1 MNYLLIWWF
10 TGGFVFKSRNGHSS
24 KLLWHG
30 QAVVFALLFGENDS
44 QSGLCVFYFFYR
56 FKKSAHIIELQNAC
70 ALWLPSLHVCWHV
83 RLGFTIPS
91 AMEEEHVLFLCN
103 VSVFLKSWIAS
114 KRSLNFLHT
123 PYTEFFWQ
131 ILHKMYVSKTYRP
144 TLLMPEN

>member
-1 MNYLLIWWF
+1 MNYLLIWRF

-24 KLLWHG
+24 KLPRHG
-30 QAVVFALLFGENDS
+30 HAVVFAILFGENDS
-44 QSGLCVFYFFYR
+44 RVGTVCFFIC
-56 FKKSAHIIELQNAC
+56 FLDLQNAH
-70 ALWLPSLHVCWHV
+70 ALLLPGLHVCWHV

-103 VSVFLKSWIAS
+103 VSLFLKSWIAS

-131 ILHKMYVSKTYRP
+131 ILHKMYVRKTYRP
-144 TLLMPEN
+144 TLLMLEN